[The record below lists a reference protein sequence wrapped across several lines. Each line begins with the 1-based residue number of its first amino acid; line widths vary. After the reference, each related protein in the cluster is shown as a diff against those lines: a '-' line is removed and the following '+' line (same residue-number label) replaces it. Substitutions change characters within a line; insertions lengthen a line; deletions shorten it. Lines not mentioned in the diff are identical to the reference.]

1 LGFSVRT
8 VFARPPRTLERYLLS
23 LCARPFAATLLV
35 VLPALLLERLL
46 RLFDLLADQDV
57 PAQFVGRML
66 LDLVPQYLGLA
77 LPAALFLG
85 IYFVIARM
93 SADNE
98 LEAMQN
104 AGLSMAW
111 ISRPFFILGLILAV
125 GAYGLYGY
133 AQPLARYAYR
143 AAFWAAT
150 ESGWNATIPPGQII
164 HVSKNLIVTADEV
177 DRSTGELRHVLAFQR
192 KADGTEEVTT
202 GTSGT
207 VSLADRGA
215 DILLTLDNGRRLDLK
230 PNGTVATETSDTSAM
245 ERPFVL
251 PLRAFRGRGSD
262 EREMTTGE
270 LWSARFQ
277 PHPPQPLRRLNG
289 ELYSRIIR
297 SISMAVLPLMAVSI
311 GISAKR
317 AKRQY
322 GILVGFLILILY
334 DHAIQLTA
342 ALGTAG
348 LIDPRAPLGAVF
360 AAFTAFCG
368 WMFYRASRHTSEGPL
383 DPLFAAIEDLSDRLR
398 RGLRRLAG
406 GGRRKQLTP

>member
-1 LGFSVRT
+1 M
-8 VFARPPRTLERYLLS
+8 
-23 LCARPFAATLLV
+23 

-46 RLFDLLADQDV
+46 RLFNLLADQNV

-104 AGLSMAW
+104 AGLSMVW
-111 ISRPFFILGLILAV
+111 ISRPFFILGFLLMLV
-125 GAYGLYGY
+125 AYGLYGY
-133 AQPLARYAYR
+133 VQPMARYAFR
-143 AAFWAAT
+143 EAFWAAT

-164 HVSKNLIVTADEV
+164 HVSKNLIVTADGV
-177 DRSTGELRHVLAFQR
+177 DRGTGELHHVLAFQR
-192 KADGTEEVTT
+192 KADGTEQVTT
-202 GTSGT
+202 GITGT
-207 VSLADRGA
+207 VALTDHGA
-215 DILLTLDNGRRLDLK
+215 DVLLTLENGKRLDLK
-230 PNGTVATETSDTSAM
+230 PNGTIGTETSETSAM
-245 ERPFVL
+245 ERPFVM
-251 PLRAFRGRGSD
+251 PLRAFRERGVD

-270 LWSARFQ
+270 LWSARYQ
-277 PHPPQPLRRLNG
+277 AHPPEPLRRLNG
-289 ELYSRIIR
+289 ELYSRILR
-297 SISMAVLPLMAVSI
+297 SLSMLVLPLMAVSI

-322 GILVGFLILILY
+322 GITVGFLILILY

-348 LIDPRAPLGAVF
+348 LIDPRAPLWAIFV
-360 AAFTAFCG
+360 AFTAFCF

-383 DPLFAAIEDLSDRLR
+383 DPLFTRMEDATAFCLR
-398 RGLRRLAG
+398 GVRWLG
-406 GGRRKQLTP
+406 GGWARKQTAP

>member
-1 LGFSVRT
+1 MGFSVRT
-8 VFARPPRTLERYLLS
+8 PRARSPRTLERYLLS

-111 ISRPFFILGLILAV
+111 ISRPFFILGFLLMFV
-125 GAYGLYGY
+125 AYGLFSYV
-133 AQPLARYAYR
+133 QPLARYAFR
-143 AAFWAAT
+143 EAFWAAT

-164 HVSKNLIVTADEV
+164 HVSKNLVVTADGV
-177 DRSTGELRHVLAFQR
+177 DRATGALRHVLAFQR
-192 KADGTEEVTT
+192 KENGTEEVTT
-202 GTSGT
+202 GITG
-207 VSLADRGA
+207 SLSLVAHGNDVF
-215 DILLTLDNGRRLDLK
+215 LTLNNGKRLDLK
-230 PNGTVATETSDTSAM
+230 PNGTIGTETSATSAM
-245 ERPFVL
+245 ERAFVL
-251 PLRAFRGRGSD
+251 PLRAFRKRGDD

-270 LWSARFQ
+270 LWSARYDA
-277 PHPPQPLRRLNG
+277 HPPEPLRRLNG

-322 GILVGFLILILY
+322 GIAVGFLILILY

-348 LIDPRAPLGAVF
+348 LIDPRAPLWGIFAVF
-360 AAFTAFCG
+360 TLFCG
-368 WMFYRASRHTSEGPL
+368 WMFSRASRHTSEGPL
-383 DPLFAAIEDLSDRLR
+383 DPLFNRLEDATALVAG
-398 RGLRRLAG
+398 GLRRLSG
-406 GGRRKQLTP
+406 TFRRKQPAR